1 MVSAKQM
8 VSLAVREWCGNM
20 VFQVVTFVALGRYDH
35 TALETGRFPLGVLQK
50 MQTGAPCKD
59 G

>member
-1 MVSAKQM
+1 MVSVERV

-20 VFQVVTFVALGRYDH
+20 VFQVVTLVALGRYDH
-35 TALETGRFPLGVLQK
+35 TALEAGRFPLGVLQK

>member
-1 MVSAKQM
+1 MVSAERV

-20 VFQVVTFVALGRYDH
+20 VFQVVTLVALGKYDH
-35 TALETGRFPLGVLQK
+35 TALKAGRFPLGVLQK